1 MDWNG
6 MDEVVVVA
14 VSALGEGEM
23 IGSIARHAAVD
34 EPELWTGLSKIAA
47 GTATGWHH
55 HGSNTTVFF
64 MLSGSL
70 VVEYG
75 DDPAES
81 ATTSV
86 GDLVVVPAGVVHRE
100 IVEGDVAVEAVV
112 VRFGDGTGPLV
123 VDVDRGNTT

>member
-1 MDWNG
+1 

-14 VSALGEGEM
+14 VSTLGEGEM

-34 EPELWTGLSKIAA
+34 EPELWTGVSKVAA

-64 MLSGSL
+64 MLSGSF

-75 DDPAES
+75 DDPVES

-86 GDLVVVPAGVVHRE
+86 GDLAVVPAGVVHRE
-100 IVEGDVAVEAVV
+100 IVQGDEAAEAVV

-123 VDVDRGNTT
+123 VEVDRGHTT